1 MTIEACI
8 AHAIHNDL
16 DIVELL
22 PDVHELP
29 MDNLEEYI
37 ENFIVTLQGNLVSA
51 VRTYGEPYLRCKDP
65 AGLCATLM
73 RAGIDIPPQTL
84 LRRCTTILRLSEVDA
99 TFIADTLN
107 GESLYYMK
115 MQIAA

>member
-1 MTIEACI
+1 MSIEACV

-29 MDNLEEYI
+29 LEDLESYI
-37 ENFIVTLQGNLVSA
+37 ENFIVDIQQSI
-51 VRTYGEPYLRCKDP
+51 VRAIRDLGDPYIRSKDS

-73 RAGIDIPPQTL
+73 KSGVTIPPSML
-84 LRRCTTILRLSEVDA
+84 LKMCNTIMRLTEVDA
-99 TFIADTLN
+99 QFIADTAD
-107 GESLYYMK
+107 GRSVYYMK
-115 MQIAA
+115 LQVA

>member
-1 MTIEACI
+1 MNLEACV
-8 AHAIHNDL
+8 AHAIHNDV

-29 MDNLEEYI
+29 LEDLENYI
-37 ENFIVTLQGNLVSA
+37 ENFIVTLQQSLVCA
-51 VRTYGEPYLRCKDP
+51 VRDQGEPYIKSKDP

-84 LRRCTTILRLSEVDA
+84 LKMCNTILRLSEVDA

-115 MQIAA
+115 MQIA